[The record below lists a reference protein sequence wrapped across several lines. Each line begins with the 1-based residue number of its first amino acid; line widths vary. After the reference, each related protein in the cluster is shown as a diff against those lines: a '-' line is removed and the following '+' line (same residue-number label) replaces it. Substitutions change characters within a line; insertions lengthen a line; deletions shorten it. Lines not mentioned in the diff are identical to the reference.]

1 MWEERGS
8 DVLSVL
14 IMLDVLSVLGMLTP
28 TKVQILTQ
36 QEERREL
43 LNLLAFTSTKV
54 QILMQQEERR
64 YSIYL
69 LY

>member
-1 MWEERGS
+1 MCECVEHVDPTQVQILTQQEERRE
-8 DVLSVL
+8 VLKLLAFTS
-14 IMLDVLSVLGMLTP
+14 

-36 QEERREL
+36 QEER
-43 LNLLAFTSTKV
+43 K
-54 QILMQQEERR
+54 